1 VLDKLNEMYPVPGG
15 TMADVGILWGLR
27 ALSPASY
34 WTGFWGISGTAAPG
48 PWKDSHIN
56 KIAIVLTDGFNVF
69 PTQYEGYYGCT
80 DTGRGGKAG
89 NCWKSPNLGLYND
102 TVTNNLTKSACS
114 QLRTVYGVDLYFIL
128 VDVTDT
134 NAQALASTCAPDAG
148 HAISTS
154 TNQLG
159 DVFKGLVSRSLRLTH

>member
-1 VLDKLNEMYPVPGG
+1 M
-15 TMADVGILWGLR
+15 R

-34 WTGFWGISGTAAPG
+34 WTSFWGISGTAAPS
-48 PWKDSHIN
+48 PWKDSKTN

-102 TVTNNLTKSACS
+102 TVTNTLTKSACA
-114 QLRTVYGVDLYFIL
+114 QLRATYGVDLYFIL
-128 VDVTDT
+128 VDVTDAA
-134 NAQALASTCAPDAG
+134 AQNLAQTCAPDPG

-154 TNQLG
+154 TSQLG
-159 DVFKGLVSRSLRLTH
+159 DVFKGLVSRSIRLTH